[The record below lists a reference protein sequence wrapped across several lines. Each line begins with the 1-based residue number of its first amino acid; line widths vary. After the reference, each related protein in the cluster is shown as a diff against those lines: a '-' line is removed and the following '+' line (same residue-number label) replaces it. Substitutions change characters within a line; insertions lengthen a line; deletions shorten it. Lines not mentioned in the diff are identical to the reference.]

1 MPDPP
6 AQPTL
11 YDVLLMHATMSN
23 TLGLAEV
30 TEQEG
35 GPMARNSSPFDYPE
49 CLGERSG
56 KPLPP
61 AQTQSQ
67 ASPGKTE
74 HGLQRNTIS
83 RALLSNQTPLMLLKL
98 YTPLTKCLIPLRW
111 AGREKI
117 AREYVLLHDCSTGQ
131 ATRHDRLLRMRD
143 DNAHPVVGPLTRAR

>member
-61 AQTQSQ
+61 AQRR
-67 ASPGKTE
+67 GK
-74 HGLQRNTIS
+74 RS
-83 RALLSNQTPLMLLKL
+83 RPRVD
-98 YTPLTKCLIPLRW
+98 LTYQ
-111 AGREKI
+111 GRPI
-117 AREYVLLHDCSTGQ
+117 RV
-131 ATRHDRLLRMRD
+131 DRG
-143 DNAHPVVGPLTRAR
+143 VWI

>member
-1 MPDPP
+1 MLRNAICYVLKALNDLSGCPTP
-6 AQPTL
+6 QPNL
-11 YDVLLMHATMSN
+11 PSIYDVLLMHATTSN

-56 KPLPP
+56 KPHPP

-74 HGLQRNTIS
+74 RGLQRNTIT
-83 RALLSNQTPLMLLKL
+83 RALLSNQTPLMPLKL
-98 YTPLTKCLIPLRW
+98 DTPR
-111 AGREKI
+111 
-117 AREYVLLHDCSTGQ
+117 Q
-131 ATRHDRLLRMRD
+131 
-143 DNAHPVVGPLTRAR
+143 NF